1 MNNCFINSA
10 SPNHLRT
17 INNRRVG
24 DLLLSCCERTWIT
37 AYVKCGVRFEMIG
50 LAVRRTS
57 LKWMIPGFNNNWE
70 CRTKDCI

>member
-1 MNNCFINSA
+1 MLKPPPMNNCFINSA

-24 DLLLSCCERTWIT
+24 DLLLSCWKRTCSI
-37 AYVKCGVRFEMIG
+37 AYVKCNVRFEMIG

-57 LKWMIPGFNNNWE
+57 
-70 CRTKDCI
+70 

>member
-1 MNNCFINSA
+1 MLKPPLMNNCFINSA

-24 DLLLSCCERTWIT
+24 DLLLSCRERTWIT

-57 LKWMIPGFNNNWE
+57 
-70 CRTKDCI
+70 